1 MTELPSHELIYPFF
15 PKDSAQ
21 QAMATF
27 GRFFH
32 DGLFDLRAEKTLNQV
47 FSDIEVSS
55 VRDVLERAW
64 GKH

>member
-1 MTELPSHELIYPFF
+1 
-15 PKDSAQ
+15 
-21 QAMATF
+21 MATF